1 MSLTP
6 SEAEILLDNL
16 CQWLGFCL
24 PSAERAALRD
34 HPPDTPRSFT
44 DAVFLAEGLD
54 PITADSDTYKQA
66 KAMVTKAF
74 AGINDRPA

>member
-6 SEAEILLDNL
+6 RQAELLLGNL

-24 PSAERAALRD
+24 PPAERVGLRD
-34 HPPDTPRSFT
+34 HPPETPRSFT

-54 PITADSDTYKQA
+54 PVTADSETYKQV
-66 KAMVTKAF
+66 KVMVTNAF